1 MHVSFRRWRRALLAV
16 VLLAQAVVLAAGQQ
30 AANAAV
36 TQLPFKI
43 TNNSGRGDAT
53 YVYVVARSAGRQ
65 GYVDASGTW
74 RAYSFPSSIPNG
86 PVPAPDIAIPGPGN
100 GATTT
105 ITLPPSLSGGRV
117 YVSMGAKLRFFLTTN
132 GLVEPAPWVDS
143 DPNAGILYDWTEFAR
158 DSNGGTG
165 IFINSTTV
173 DMFSI
178 PMTVS
183 VTDSSGNTQ
192 TQGIPGN
199 RTGVLNAIAGLG
211 SPWSGLTTTRASDGL
226 PLRVLAPVHAI
237 AKGLFPSTYL
247 DSYVNGVWSYYATHP
262 LTVQTS
268 LGTFTGTTSGTNWTF
283 RNASGAVI
291 GTLTRPVTSDVF
303 ACSGGMQPQNQPDQA
318 AILAVGA
325 RVCAAL
331 NRATLSTAGRVMYDT
346 QPTTDATKFY
356 GQSASNLFSKTM
368 HANSLNGLAYGF
380 SYDDVGGFAPTIDQP
395 NPSSAAMT
403 IGSFGTGGGTG
414 GPGGTV
420 AGQPITGPGGKCVDV
435 AGDDTGGNGAP
446 VQLWDCQSYAVDQ
459 HYTMVGNTL
468 RTFNGGKCLDVVD
481 NGTANGSKV
490 QIWDCSGGGN
500 QQWVLQSDG
509 SIRNTGSGRCLDS
522 PSGATGNG
530 TRLQIYDCNGSAA
543 QRWSFAGG
551 ANIAGPGGKCV
562 DVAGDDTGG
571 NNTAVQLWDCQSYA
585 KDQYWT
591 WSGQTLRTLG
601 RCLDVQ
607 SGGTANGTPLQLYD
621 CNTTGAQNW
630 VQLADGSIR
639 NPQSGRC
646 IDAPGG
652 ATGNGTRLQ
661 IYDCNGSAAQR
672 FAVQ

>member
-1 MHVSFRRWRRALLAV
+1 MHMSSRRWRRALLAVVQLAVVQLAV

-30 AANAAV
+30 AADAAV
-36 TQLPFKI
+36 TQLPFMI

-53 YVYVVARSAGRQ
+53 YVYVVARNSLTGQQ

-100 GATTT
+100 GASATV
-105 ITLPPSLSGGRV
+105 TLPPNLSGGRV

-158 DSNGGTG
+158 TSNGGAG

-173 DMFSI
+173 DMFGF
-178 PMTVS
+178 PVTVS
-183 VTDSSGNTQ
+183 VTDASGNTQ
-192 TQGIPGN
+192 TQGI
-199 RTGVLNAIAGLG
+199 AGDRAGILSAFASLG
-211 SPWSGLTTTRASDGL
+211 SPWSALTTTRASDGL

-247 DSYVNGVWSYYATHP
+247 DAYVNGVWSYYATRP

-268 LGTFTGTTSGTNWTF
+268 LGTFTGTTSGASWTF

-291 GTLTRPVTSDVF
+291 GTLTKPATSDVF
-303 ACSGGMQPQNQPDQA
+303 ACAGGMQPPNQPNQA

-331 NRATLSTAGRVMYDT
+331 NRATLSTTGRVMYDT

-356 GQSASNLFSKTM
+356 GQSASNLFSKTI
-368 HANSLNGLAYGF
+368 HAHALNGLAYGF
-380 SYDDVGGFAPTIDQP
+380 SYDDVGGFAPVIDQP
-395 NPSSAAMT
+395 DPSSARMT
-403 IGSFGTGGGTG
+403 IGSFGGGTG
-414 GPGGTV
+414 GPSG
-420 AGQPITGPGGKCVDV
+420 ANIIGPGGKCVDV
-435 AGDDTGGNGAP
+435 AGDDTGGNG
-446 VQLWDCQSYAVDQ
+446 
-459 HYTMVGNTL
+459 
-468 RTFNGGKCLDVVD
+468 
-481 NGTANGSKV
+481 
-490 QIWDCSGGGN
+490 
-500 QQWVLQSDG
+500 
-509 SIRNTGSGRCLDS
+509 
-522 PSGATGNG
+522 
-530 TRLQIYDCNGSAA
+530 
-543 QRWSFAGG
+543 
-551 ANIAGPGGKCV
+551 
-562 DVAGDDTGG
+562 
-571 NNTAVQLWDCQSYA
+571 TAVQLWDCQSYA
-585 KDQYWT
+585 KDQFWT

-601 RCLDVQ
+601 RCLDVR

-621 CNTTGAQNW
+621 CNDTGAQNW
-630 VQLADGSIR
+630 VRRADGSIQ

-646 IDAPGG
+646 VDSPGG

-661 IYDCNGSAAQR
+661 IYDCNGTAAQR
-672 FAVQ
+672 FVMR

>member
-36 TQLPFKI
+36 AQLPFKI

-53 YVYVVARSAGRQ
+53 YVYVVARNAATGQQ

-74 RAYSFPSSIPNG
+74 RPWSFPSSIPNG
-86 PVPAPDIAIPGPGN
+86 PVPAPDISIPGPGN
-100 GATTT
+100 GASTTV
-105 ITLPPSLSGGRV
+105 TLAPNLSGGRV
-117 YVSMGAKLRFFLTTN
+117 YLSMGAKLRFFLTTN

-143 DPNAGILYDWTEFAR
+143 DPNAAILYDWTEFAR
-158 DSNGGTG
+158 TSNGGTG

-183 VTDSSGNTQ
+183 VTDASGNTQ

-199 RTGVLNAIAGLG
+199 RAGILDAFAGLG

-226 PLRVLAPVHAI
+226 PLRVLAPAHAI
-237 AKGLFPSTYL
+237 AKGQFPSTYL
-247 DSYVNGVWSYYATHP
+247 DSYVSGVWSYYATHP

-283 RNASGAVI
+283 RNASGTVI
-291 GTLTRPVTSDVF
+291 GTLTRPATSDVF

-356 GQSASNLFSKTM
+356 GQSTSNLFSRTI
-368 HANSLNGLAYGF
+368 HANSLNNLAYGF

-395 NPSSAAMT
+395 NPSSAGMT
-403 IGSFGTGGGTG
+403 IGSFGTGGTASGR
-414 GPGGTV
+414 
-420 AGQPITGPGGKCVDV
+420 PIIGPGGKCVDV

-446 VQLWDCQSYAVDQ
+446 VQLWDCQSYA
-459 HYTMVGNTL
+459 
-468 RTFNGGKCLDVVD
+468 
-481 NGTANGSKV
+481 
-490 QIWDCSGGGN
+490 
-500 QQWVLQSDG
+500 
-509 SIRNTGSGRCLDS
+509 
-522 PSGATGNG
+522 
-530 TRLQIYDCNGSAA
+530 
-543 QRWSFAGG
+543 
-551 ANIAGPGGKCV
+551 
-562 DVAGDDTGG
+562 
-571 NNTAVQLWDCQSYA
+571 
-585 KDQYWT
+585 KDQFWT
-591 WSGQTLRTLG
+591 WSGQTVRTLG

-621 CNTTGAQNW
+621 CNNTGAQNW
-630 VQLADGSIR
+630 VRLSNGSIQ

-661 IYDCNGSAAQR
+661 IYDCNGTAAQR
-672 FAVQ
+672 FTIQ

>member
-1 MHVSFRRWRRALLAV
+1 MHMSSRRRQRALLAV
-16 VLLAQAVVLAAGQQ
+16 VLLIQPVVLAAGQR
-30 AANAAV
+30 AADAAV
-36 TQLPFKI
+36 TRLPFTI

-53 YVYVVARSAGRQ
+53 YVYVVARNSATGQQ

-86 PVPAPDIAIPGPGN
+86 PVPAPDVSIPGPGN
-100 GATTT
+100 GAGTT
-105 ITLPPSLSGGRV
+105 ITLPPKLSGGRV
-117 YVSMGAKLRFFLTTN
+117 YLSMGAKLRFFLTTN

-158 DSNGGTG
+158 TSNGGAG

-178 PMTVS
+178 PVTVS
-183 VTDSSGNTQ
+183 VKDASGGTQ
-192 TQGIPGN
+192 TQGIAGN
-199 RTGVLNAIAGLG
+199 RAGILSAFAGLG
-211 SPWSGLTTTRASDGL
+211 SPWAALTTTRASDGL

-247 DSYVNGVWSYYATHP
+247 DSYVNGVWSYYATRP

-291 GTLTRPVTSDVF
+291 GTLTKPSTSDVF
-303 ACSGGMQPQNQPDQA
+303 ACSGGTQPPNQPDQP

-346 QPTTDATKFY
+346 QPTTDATRFY
-356 GQSASNLFSKTM
+356 GQPASNLFSKTI

-395 NPSSAAMT
+395 NPSSAGMT
-403 IGSFGTGGGTG
+403 IGSFGGGTG
-414 GPGGTV
+414 GTGG
-420 AGQPITGPGGKCVDV
+420 ANIIGPGGKCVDV

-446 VQLWDCQSYAVDQ
+446 VQLWDCQSYA
-459 HYTMVGNTL
+459 
-468 RTFNGGKCLDVVD
+468 
-481 NGTANGSKV
+481 
-490 QIWDCSGGGN
+490 
-500 QQWVLQSDG
+500 
-509 SIRNTGSGRCLDS
+509 
-522 PSGATGNG
+522 
-530 TRLQIYDCNGSAA
+530 
-543 QRWSFAGG
+543 
-551 ANIAGPGGKCV
+551 
-562 DVAGDDTGG
+562 
-571 NNTAVQLWDCQSYA
+571 
-585 KDQYWT
+585 KDQFWS
-591 WSGQTLRTLG
+591 WSGQTVRTLG

-621 CNTTGAQNW
+621 CNDTGAQNW
-630 VQLADGSIR
+630 VRLSDGSIR

-646 IDAPGG
+646 VDSPGG

-661 IYDCNGSAAQR
+661 IYDCNGTPAQR
-672 FAVQ
+672 FAVR